1 MIAPDPSTTAGPIA
15 PASPVSAPPFA
26 IMDDY
31 GCRME
36 TFNMAL
42 RGEFSDP
49 LLSRT
54 NSAASTS
61 ACSAALGSMCE
72 TPDHG
77 ASQQVRQPTPATT
90 TGAHMDPK
98 DWQVVPY
105 GHANT
110 DAKSRYIIGEQTP
123 PQRMEKRSWCVAGE
137 PGPTS
142 GEKEKYDD
150 CMGTHLF
157 SRPGMMMAT
166 TFVALQSASI
176 DEPKQVNAI
185 RRKTKKRAGG
195 PVKPD
200 KVIVSSGSKL
210 AAKSSAPRGL
220 GKDPRRNH
228 CCRAYRK
235 ALRQATTDG
244 KANEA
249 ARAFAQ
255 AAYAKA
261 GREFKKA
268 ALRS

>member
-1 MIAPDPSTTAGPIA
+1 
-15 PASPVSAPPFA
+15 
-26 IMDDY
+26 
-31 GCRME
+31 
-36 TFNMAL
+36 
-42 RGEFSDP
+42 
-49 LLSRT
+49 
-54 NSAASTS
+54 
-61 ACSAALGSMCE
+61 
-72 TPDHG
+72 
-77 ASQQVRQPTPATT
+77 
-90 TGAHMDPK
+90 MDPK

-110 DAKSRYIIGEQTP
+110 DARSRYIIGEQTP

-150 CMGTHLF
+150 RMGTHLF

-176 DEPKQVNAI
+176 DEPKQVNARRRKTNKTAGGPVKQSPTIDEPKQVKAI

-210 AAKSSAPRGL
+210 AAKSSAPRWL

-228 CCRAYRK
+228 CCRAYRQALRHAMNAGK
-235 ALRQATTDG
+235 ALA
-244 KANEA
+244 A
-249 ARAFAQ
+249 ARDWAK
-255 AAYAKA
+255 AAYKKA
-261 GREFKKA
+261 GAEFNA
-268 ALRS
+268 TSGSPS